1 MKHFISCGRDKV
13 IVLWQ
18 FYQATPLKTIA
29 VYEAVEVIV
38 SLPMKFKLPGFKSQ
52 PDGLYVASAGENGMF
67 VLLCLFSRG

>member
-1 MKHFISCGRDKV
+1 M

-38 SLPMKFKLPGFKSQ
+38 GLPMKFKLPGFKSQ
-52 PDGLYVASAGENGMF
+52 HDGLYVASAGENGLF
-67 VLLCLFSRG
+67 VMSV